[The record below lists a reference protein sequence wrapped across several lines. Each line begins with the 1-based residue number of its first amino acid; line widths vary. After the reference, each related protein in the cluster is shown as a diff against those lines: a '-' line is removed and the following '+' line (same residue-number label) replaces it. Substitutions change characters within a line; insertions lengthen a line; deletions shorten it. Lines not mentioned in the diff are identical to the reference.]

1 MWLYLQ
7 AMLCTDTVVCHQD
20 QEDSLGPSDFDRPDR
35 EDNRR
40 SFADSLRATVGNGAR
55 ALSVRLGRSRKTLIR
70 TLPII
75 DQ

>member
-1 MWLYLQ
+1 MCCF
-7 AMLCTDTVVCHQD
+7 AETVVCLQE
-20 QEDSLGPSDFDRPDR
+20 QEDSLEESEFVRPDR

-40 SFADSLRATVGNGAR
+40 SFAESLKATVSNGAR
-55 ALSVRLGRSRKTLIR
+55 AFSARLGRSRKTLIR